1 MIWNSLP
8 NGDNNQNG
16 KSKWKFKESAF
27 QSTWISNLSQERD
40 LWKEEK
46 KEQAQNDTSL
56 MESRICLV
64 GRNNIRD

>member
-16 KSKWKFKESAF
+16 QSKWKFKERAF
-27 QSTWISNLSQERD
+27 QATWISNVSQERD
-40 LWKEEK
+40 VCKK
-46 KEQAQNDTSL
+46 KEQTENNTSL

-64 GRNNIRD
+64 GRNNKRD